1 MGWYVHRLSHKKERN
16 SAICNKLDGPKD
28 YHTKWNKKEKDRYH
42 MISLICRIQK
52 NDTNELIYKTK
63 TDSQT
68 LKTNLWLPKGKGRE
82 EGRVRSLELTHV
94 HYYI

>member
-1 MGWYVHRLSHKKERN
+1 MYIDSPIKKKEIVPF
-16 SAICNKLDGPKD
+16 AISWMDLKIIILSGISQ
-28 YHTKWNKKEKDRYH
+28 KEKDRYH